1 MDSIRSHEQYE
12 VVRQWIHIA
21 QNRKMKYCV
30 TRSKIF
36 SEDLGWYTT
45 FGMEIMDCSTNEC
58 SRVEDISPNGEAVLR
73 FANLCSDLEVGPE
86 HLLDTAENFLALLY
100 GYPSE
105 KKVSPDADFS

>member
-45 FGMEIMDCSTNEC
+45 FGMEIMDCST
-58 SRVEDISPNGEAVLR
+58 
-73 FANLCSDLEVGPE
+73 SDLEVGPE
-86 HLLDTAENFLALLY
+86 HLLDTAENFLALHY

>member
-1 MDSIRSHEQYE
+1 MDSISSNEQHE

-36 SEDLGWYTT
+36 SEDLGWFTT
-45 FGMEIMDCSTNEC
+45 YGMEITDCTNNES
-58 SRVEDISPNGEAVLR
+58 SRLADISPNCEAVLR

-86 HLLDTAENFLALLY
+86 HLLDTAENFLAHLY
-100 GYPSE
+100 GTPSE
-105 KKVSPDADFS
+105 GDLSPDVFS